1 MSSIDD
7 CRIIELPKVA
17 DARGNLTF
25 LEGNRHVPFEIKRVF
40 YVYDIP
46 SGQSRGAHA
55 HRALSQF
62 VISLSGS
69 LDVELDDGRR
79 KRVVHLNRPWLGLL
93 IPPLI
98 WAAEGNFDPGSVYVV
113 LVDALYD
120 ENDYLRDYDE
130 FLQVAKARS

>member
-1 MSSIDD
+1 MASIDD
-7 CRIIELPKVA
+7 CRIIELPKIA

-25 LEGNRHVPFEIKRVF
+25 VENARHIPFEIKRVF

-55 HRALSQF
+55 HHALSQF

-79 KRVVHLNRPWLGLL
+79 QRVVHLNRPWLGLL
-93 IPPLI
+93 IPPMI
-98 WAAEGNFDPGSVYVV
+98 WASEGNFDPGSVYVV

-120 ENDYLRDYDE
+120 AGDYIRDRE
-130 FLQVAKARS
+130 QFLKLATATP